1 MKLMISNTIKTYL
14 RLGRFHSS
22 VLTGITPCV
31 VAAATGATLSVY
43 HYVGLFII
51 GITLHI
57 SGFVFNEISD
67 LTIDKT
73 SDKLK
78 GKPLVKS
85 SVTVGIAKK
94 IVIFSIIFT
103 FILTIVFFRERAII
117 LIPTIFLMAL
127 FGGLYDIV
135 GKRFPHSD
143 YFIATSVF
151 LIALYGGLSVTYNL
165 NFLVYVICALAF
177 LQMLIQNIVAGI
189 KDVDHDFLAGGVSTP
204 LRMGVKIKGKN
215 ILIPKSFIA
224 YITALKI
231 IHLILIFTPF
241 YYHLIPFETWQLYI
255 VIILAALTIFFMT
268 KVLTIKI
275 FAREKIM
282 RAIGFH
288 EMFAFMVVPFILFNY
303 IAIIGLLVLV
313 FLPVIWLGVFLILLY
328 GKLMPEI

>member
-1 MKLMISNTIKTYL
+1 MISNTIKTYL

-22 VLTGITPCV
+22 VLTGVTPCV

-43 HYVGLFII
+43 YYIVLFII

-57 SGFVFNEISD
+57 SGFVFNELSD

-78 GKPLVKS
+78 GKPLVEG
-85 SVTVGIAKK
+85 SVTVGMAKK

-103 FILTIVFFRERAII
+103 LVLTIVFFRERAIV

-127 FGGLYDIV
+127 FGGLYDKA

-151 LIALYGGLSVTYNL
+151 FIALFGGLSVTYNL

-177 LQMLIQNIVAGI
+177 VQMLVQNIVAGI
-189 KDVDHDFLAGGVSTP
+189 KDVDHDYLAGGISTP
-204 LRMGVKIKGKN
+204 LRMGVKIKDKN
-215 ILIPKSFIA
+215 ILIPKSFIT
-224 YITALKI
+224 YIIALKI
-231 IHLILIFTPF
+231 IHLILIFIPF

-255 VIILAALTIFFMT
+255 VIILAALTILFI
-268 KVLTIKI
+268 IKI
-275 FAREKIM
+275 LSTKKFIREKIM
-282 RAIGFH
+282 RVIGFH
-288 EMFAFMVVPFILFNY
+288 EMFAFMVVPFILFSY
-303 IAIIGLLVLV
+303 IGMIGLLVLV